1 MKKISYLIIC
11 LLTVFVGLSSIHA
24 IDCYKKTT
32 SIFKYSTS
40 PILEDGNQG
49 TSVNKKFCNNLT
61 PCYKH
66 NYTKNTVYTTDC
78 KAKTGENE
86 TTTCKKVS
94 GSKCSNEAN
103 SGEVWNDEYNISS
116 PTGLVYVAC
125 GKDLSL
131 NNCNGGGTGAYD
143 IPVIIPRLISFAVNA
158 LKIVT
163 PVVLIIV
170 GMIQMIKAVAS
181 SKEDEI
187 KKAQSGLVKKII
199 IAIMI
204 FFVIAIVQ
212 FAINKVADSSEKAS
226 LSKCLKCFLN
236 NDCQL
241 TYYRTGNNGEDCL
254 DINTPNKKT
263 TNNSSGSGSTT
274 HESSSGA
281 THGGGGFEY

>member
-32 SIFKYSTS
+32 EKIVYTNEASTGGRPNIEVTNNKEKKKYCSTS
-40 PILEDGNQG
+40 P
-49 TSVNKKFCNNLT
+49 
-61 PCYKH
+61 CYKKTS
-66 NYTKNTVYTTDC
+66 TKNTEYTTSC
-78 KAKTGENE
+78 SAGENSNKKIGLLQK
-86 TTTCKKVS
+86 TTCKKVS

-254 DINTPNKKT
+254 DINTPNKK
-263 TNNSSGSGSTT
+263 
-274 HESSSGA
+274 
-281 THGGGGFEY
+281 